1 MNESVRKLNKKWVYK
16 DSQFYNRLVKSL
28 LQNNNIEIYS
38 SHNEGESVVAKRFI
52 RALRNRM
59 PLDVKSSTNI
69 DFGIKNNDV
78 HPKFKVGDHVTISKY
93 EKHFF

>member
-1 MNESVRKLNKKWVYK
+1 
-16 DSQFYNRLVKSL
+16 
-28 LQNNNIEIYS
+28 
-38 SHNEGESVVAKRFI
+38 
-52 RALRNRM
+52 M
-59 PLDVKSSTNI
+59 PLGVKSSTNI